1 MVNFLPKFMT
11 KETIAILSLKNF
23 RKLIAINQWLPSI
36 EFIFHNSYVTLEF
49 AVPLFATFDIYL
61 YSLRSMG

>member
-1 MVNFLPKFMT
+1 
-11 KETIAILSLKNF
+11 LSLKNF
-23 RKLIAINQWLPSI
+23 RKLIAINQWLPRI